1 MSNAYI
7 STKEFDEL
15 LQNLTPVEARLYN
28 CVYGSI
34 LVNPDVEYFSDSN
47 LSAILNIPTGSI
59 ANAKSGLKQ
68 KGYMLLS
75 RFKDERGTPCIRVII
90 GKEQVELYNLGIT
103 AEITNLK
110 AYNQLKGKFRLLDPS
125 LTAAEQAKA
134 VADFNEYFKE
144 HKSEFN

>member
-125 LTAAEQAKA
+125 LTATEQAKA

>member
-90 GKEQVELYNLGIT
+90 GKEQVELYNAGIT
-103 AEITNLK
+103 AEVTNLK
-110 AYNQLKGKFRLLDPS
+110 AYNQLKSKFRLLDPS